1 MKRIL
6 LPLVAYLLC
15 ILPLSFHKPPRQ
27 IQILTSGIEFR
38 TLTFGRTY
46 VPEGARDGV
55 CLTDTIHYLC
65 PATGSDPFTLAALQ
79 TLLPREVFGYGGQVT
94 PSSFARYAEGLHN
107 AYINEYENDAYG
119 MRDSADAPP
128 LYMNYSRYVTM
139 RLDFS
144 SPRAVVIEQRTD
156 LYTGGAHGV
165 YTVRRMSIRLGGA
178 HTRVLRPSDI
188 FVQNVDSTALLDGV
202 KQALLAGNGCR
213 TAEELAE
220 KTCINLE
227 EVFLTPNVS
236 IDPEGVTFIYQPYE
250 IACYAGGAPRV
261 TLPMAQVRRWLRP
274 GIEELFPPEE
284 P

>member
-94 PSSFARYAEGLHN
+94 PSSFARYAEGLHS
-107 AYINEYENDAYG
+107 AYVNEYENDAYG

-144 SPRAVVIEQRTD
+144 SPRAVVVNCSQNDLTAYGDEDILSNKTRLADKLKNMTD
-156 LYTGGAHGV
+156 DLLFLSVIKAPCVESQSERIKRLDEAVGRICRRAGARFIDISGLFAADCFEDDAHLNAEG
-165 YTVRRMSIRLGGA
+165 YRRLA
-178 HTRVLRPSDI
+178 AVLR
-188 FVQNVDSTALLDGV
+188 G
-202 KQALLAGNGCR
+202 
-213 TAEELAE
+213 ELRQYIRE
-220 KTCINLE
+220 
-227 EVFLTPNVS
+227 
-236 IDPEGVTFIYQPYE
+236 
-250 IACYAGGAPRV
+250 
-261 TLPMAQVRRWLRP
+261 
-274 GIEELFPPEE
+274 
-284 P
+284 